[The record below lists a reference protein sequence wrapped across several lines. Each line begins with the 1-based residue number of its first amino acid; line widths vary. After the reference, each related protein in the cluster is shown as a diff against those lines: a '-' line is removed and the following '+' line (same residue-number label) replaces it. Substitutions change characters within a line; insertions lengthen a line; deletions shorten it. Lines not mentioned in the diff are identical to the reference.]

1 MHEVS
6 LKLVPRT
13 VNGKKVA
20 GLRKSGLVPS
30 VIYGHGEPL
39 LTESPLVE
47 TTKAVHEAGKHTPV
61 HLVVDGKKRLAM
73 IKSVD
78 IHPVRHHV
86 RHVAF
91 HAIKQNEIITAE
103 VPIVLV
109 GEGESAAERAGLVVL
124 QAIETIE
131 IKAKPGDLPES
142 LELSILDLTTTDD
155 KLTVADLKLPEG
167 VEFADQDQDTE
178 LVIANVY
185 EPSALA
191 AKNDAIGGDAVD
203 ESEVEAENGEDTP
216 QDAQGEENRPGG
228 KDQKEPK
235 QSNVDA
241 NK

>member
-20 GLRKSGLVPS
+20 KLRQVGLVPS
-30 VIYGHGEPL
+30 VVYGHGEPV
-39 LTESPLVE
+39 LTESALVE
-47 TTKAVHEAGKHTPV
+47 TTKVVQNAGKHTPV
-61 HLVVDGKKRLAM
+61 HLTIDGKKRLAM
-73 IKSVD
+73 IKTVD

-91 HAIKQNEIITAE
+91 HTIKQNEIIDAE

-131 IKAKPGDLPES
+131 IKAKPADLPES
-142 LELSILDLTTTDD
+142 LELSILELTTTDD
-155 KLTVADLKLPEG
+155 KLTVADITLPEG
-167 VEFADQDQDTE
+167 VEYADQDQDLG

-191 AKNDAIGGDAVD
+191 AKNDAIGGDAED
-203 ESEVEAENGEDTP
+203 ETDVEAENGENTP
-216 QDAQGEENRPGG
+216 QDAQNEESRPGG
-228 KDQKEPK
+228 KEQKEPK